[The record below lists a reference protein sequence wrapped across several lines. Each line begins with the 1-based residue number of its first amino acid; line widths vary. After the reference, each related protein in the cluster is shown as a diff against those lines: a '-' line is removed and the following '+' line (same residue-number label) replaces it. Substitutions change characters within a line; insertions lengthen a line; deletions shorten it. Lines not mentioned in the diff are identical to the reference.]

1 MGPTKPIEL
10 TSKDRKRLEAVLAR
24 PTSPAGFA
32 RRAQVILL
40 SADGIS
46 GAEIARR
53 LGLSPEHVCRV
64 RARFA
69 ETGVEGLADRKKA
82 GRKDHAVPQATVERI
97 VQLAMSPPPAGRN
110 RWTTRLLAREV
121 GHTSGTVSKILKANG
136 LKPHLSRTYK
146 VSRDPEFARKVRDV
160 VGLYLNPPGNA
171 VVLSVDEKTQI
182 QALERTQLPLPLRTG
197 RAATHTHDYKRHGVL
212 DLYAALE
219 VATGKVTHQCS
230 ESHTA
235 ADFLAFM
242 KKVVRAYPRREL
254 HVILDN
260 SSAHGTPAVKE
271 WLAAHP
277 RVQFHYTP
285 TSASWLNQ
293 VEGFFGILGKQSLY
307 LTDMPS
313 KAALRRHIELY
324 LLSWN
329 ENPTP
334 FEWTKPAAAII
345 RSHKRMLDRISEALH

>member
-146 VSRDPEFARKVRDV
+146 VSRDPEFARKGSRRGGV
-160 VGLYLNPPGNA
+160 VP
-171 VVLSVDEKTQI
+171 E
-182 QALERTQLPLPLRTG
+182 
-197 RAATHTHDYKRHGVL
+197 
-212 DLYAALE
+212 
-219 VATGKVTHQCS
+219 
-230 ESHTA
+230 
-235 ADFLAFM
+235 
-242 KKVVRAYPRREL
+242 
-254 HVILDN
+254 
-260 SSAHGTPAVKE
+260 PA
-271 WLAAHP
+271 
-277 RVQFHYTP
+277 
-285 TSASWLNQ
+285 
-293 VEGFFGILGKQSLY
+293 G
-307 LTDMPS
+307 
-313 KAALRRHIELY
+313 
-324 LLSWN
+324 
-329 ENPTP
+329 
-334 FEWTKPAAAII
+334 
-345 RSHKRMLDRISEALH
+345 